1 MALLDRLLGRK
12 EERNLNP
19 DAGWMSGILTQNLS
33 GSNITSDTALS
44 LSTVYACIGKIS
56 TTVASIDKNVYK
68 RAKRGKDFQQD
79 HPIYGLLNQSA
90 DFQTPSFTFWESII
104 SDSMLYGKGYAYIER
119 EKGTGRPLSLVFMPA
134 PQVTAFKDPKG
145 RKRYAYA
152 QLDKDG
158 RRTKTLELD
167 YNSVICI
174 PAFRGMSPIE
184 LHRQNLGLAKSAEN
198 FGASFFGSGGHLSG
212 VLKLD
217 KSLTDE
223 QYQTLK
229 QQWNMAYHG
238 TQSNHAT
245 AILEHGIEYERF
257 GVPPDQA
264 QFIETR
270 KLQAQEIA
278 RIFGVPASIIGLESN
293 LNYNSVEQQAQFF
306 ATFTIAPL
314 VKRIENEL
322 NAKLMDG
329 EEMGRYFIEFDLSSL
344 LRGDNQSRAAYISTL
359 IRDGVM
365 TVNEARSIEGLNP
378 VEGGDLNLIQ
388 SNLLPLDKASAF
400 GEKLVEPTPEPVLEP
415 SEDVSDESEGE
426 TPDDKEEAQE
436 EPQNNKS

>member
-19 DAGWMSGILTQNLS
+19 DAGWMSGILAQNLS
-33 GSNITSDTALS
+33 GSDITSDTALT
-44 LSTVYACIGKIS
+44 LSTVYACVSKIS

-68 RAKRGKDFQQD
+68 RAKRGKDFQQE
-79 HPIYGLLNQSA
+79 HPLFGILNESA
-90 DFQTPSFTFWESII
+90 DFQTPSFTFWENII

-119 EKGTGRPLSLVFMPA
+119 DGSTKRPISLVSMPA

-145 RKRYAYA
+145 RRRYAYA

-158 RRTKTLELD
+158 RRTSTLELD
-167 YNSVICI
+167 NDSVICI
-174 PAFRGMSPIE
+174 SAFRGMSPIE

-198 FGASFFGSGGHLSG
+198 YGASFFGSGGHLSG
-212 VLKLD
+212 ILKLD

-229 QQWNMAYHG
+229 SQWNMAYHG

-245 AILEHGIEYERF
+245 AILEHGIEYEKF
-257 GVPPDQA
+257 GIPPDQA

-270 KLQAQEIA
+270 KMQSQEIA
-278 RIFGVPASIIGLESN
+278 RIFGVPASIVGLESN

-322 NAKLMDG
+322 NTKLMSEG
-329 EEMGRYFIEFDLSSL
+329 ESGRYFIEFDLSSL
-344 LRGDNQSRAAYISTL
+344 LRGDNQSRATYISTL

-365 TVNEARSIEGLNP
+365 TVNEARQVEGLNP

-388 SNLLPLDKASAF
+388 SNLIPLDKAEEF
-400 GEKLVEPTPEPVLEP
+400 GEKLVKPAPEPVLEP
-415 SEDVSDESEGE
+415 SEDVSEDSEGD
-426 TPDDKEEAQE
+426 TPEDREEAQE
-436 EPQNNKS
+436 ESQNTK